1 MKTSLYLPVFEALGH
16 EARLRLFNLIYQ
28 SGKIGVRP
36 KEMMDK
42 FGSNPGTL
50 DFHLKKLV
58 AAKLVVLKMGGPRGV
73 YCASECIPDALLQL
87 LDSSDEKL
95 HQNSFSICGG
105 AQETQILNSCV

>member
-58 AAKLVVLKMGGPRGV
+58 AAKLIVLKMGGPRGV
-73 YCASECIPDALLQL
+73 YCASEYIPYGLLQL
-87 LDSSDEKL
+87 LDSGDEKL
-95 HQNSFSICGG
+95 HQSSFSICGG
-105 AQETQILNSCV
+105 AHATQNLNPCI